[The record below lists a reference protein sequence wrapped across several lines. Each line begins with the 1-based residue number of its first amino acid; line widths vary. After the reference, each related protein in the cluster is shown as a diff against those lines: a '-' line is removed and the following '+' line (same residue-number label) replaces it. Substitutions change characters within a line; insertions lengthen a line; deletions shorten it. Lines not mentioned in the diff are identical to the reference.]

1 MYDILAEKT
10 TTLKDILQQCE
21 LSEDLVLF
29 TAPPSGTPLV
39 DLDKTLIDYNM
50 WFPEKSYVAELT
62 AYTKT
67 DNYNKELYE
76 MYLEFAK
83 KLK

>member
-10 TTLKDILQQCE
+10 TTLKDILQQCD

-76 MYLEFAK
+76 MYLEIAK